1 MEYALKISSLFPK
14 YLFWDMDMDRLDVQ
28 QDKDIIIPRALFMSN
43 VDSFDTDIAKLES
56 FYSVADIVSNLK
68 TTRERISNKVCEL
81 VADRY
86 HIPAFSRFSHHY

>member
-1 MEYALKISSLFPK
+1 ME
-14 YLFWDMDMDRLDVQ
+14 RLDVQ

-43 VDSFDTDIAKLES
+43 ADSFEADIAKLES

-68 TTRERISNKVCEL
+68 ATKERISNKVCAL

-86 HIPAFSRFSHHY
+86 HIPVFSRFSHQ